1 MTRRRRAGEVAATDG
16 GLFYRSLIYLPGT
29 N

>member
-1 MTRRRRAGEVAATDG
+1 MTRRRRAREVTATDG